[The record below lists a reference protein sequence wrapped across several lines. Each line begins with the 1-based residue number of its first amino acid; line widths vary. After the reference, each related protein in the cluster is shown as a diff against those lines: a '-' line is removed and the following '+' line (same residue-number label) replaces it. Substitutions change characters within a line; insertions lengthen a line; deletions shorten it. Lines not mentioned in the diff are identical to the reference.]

1 MFKYNQLKC
10 KPGYQKKDI
19 PKALA
24 EKLHIPI
31 HSISDVHILRESLDA
46 RKKPDLFYSLCVTFE
61 CSVEEMLLKKMKNDS
76 NLALYQET
84 PFLFPS
90 VPVSVPA
97 FRPIVIGTGPAGLF
111 CAYYLAKAGLRPL
124 VFERGKAVDDRIKD
138 VNTFWETGVLNPSS
152 NVQFGEGGAGTFSD
166 GKLNTLNKD
175 PFGFQKEVLRLF
187 VSMGA
192 KESIL
197 YEQKPHIGTD
207 CLIDIVKNMRLSIEK
222 MGGEIHFLSH
232 VTDFVFSKIDSYVE
246 DNAEISKDMKTDN
259 CLKYQRAMKG
269 IIVNNKDYYEAN
281 QIVLAIGHSAR
292 DTFRL
297 LYEKNVPMEAKSF
310 AVGYRVQHAQ
320 KTIDESQYGKENVG
334 RFPAAAYKL
343 TAQASN
349 GRSVYSFCMCPGG
362 YVVNASS
369 KEGQLC
375 VNGMSYSDRGSRNAN
390 SAIIVSVTPNDY
402 PGNSPLSGVD
412 FQEEI
417 ERRAYE
423 VGAGKIPVQKY
434 SDYRSNQRSHT
445 YDGIHPEI
453 KGQYTFGNL
462 RGIYRDEIEEAFVD
476 GMHSF
481 GQKIQGFDADDVLVT
496 GVEPRTSSPV
506 RISRNK
512 DGQSLDVKGLFP
524 CGEGAGYAGGITS
537 AACDGLKIALDI
549 ITSLGGKS

>member
-10 KPGYQKKDI
+10 KPGYQKEDI
-19 PKALA
+19 IKALS

-31 HSISDVHILRESLDA
+31 HSITDVKILRESLDA
-46 RKKPDLFYSLCVTFE
+46 RKKPDLFYSLCVAFE
-61 CSVEEMLLKKMKNDS
+61 CSSEKILLKILKTDS
-76 NLALYQET
+76 NLTPYQET
-84 PFLFPS
+84 SFHLPS
-90 VPVSVPA
+90 FSGSIPA
-97 FRPIVIGTGPAGLF
+97 FRPIIIGAGPAGLF
-111 CAYYLAKAGLRPL
+111 CAYYLAKAGLKPL
-124 VFERGKAVDDRIKD
+124 VFERGKPVEERMTD
-138 VNTFWETGVLNPSS
+138 VKTFWETGVLNPSS

-175 PFGFQKEVLRLF
+175 PFGYQKEVLRLF

-207 CLIDIVKNMRLSIEK
+207 CLVNIVKNLRLSIEK
-222 MGGEIHFLSH
+222 LGGEIHFSSQ
-232 VTDFVFSKIDSYVE
+232 VTDFVFSEIVSNKHCAEKKI
-246 DNAEISKDMKTDN
+246 KDIEKD
-259 CLKYQRAMKG
+259 KDFDYKRSVKG
-269 IIVNNKDYYEAN
+269 IIVNNKDYYETN
-281 QIVLAIGHSAR
+281 QIILAIGHSAR

-297 LYEKNVPMEAKSF
+297 LYQKEVPMEAKSF

-320 KTIDESQYGKENVG
+320 SMIDEAQYGKENVS
-334 RFPAAAYKL
+334 RFPAASYKL

-369 KEGQLC
+369 QEKHLC
-375 VNGMSYSDRGSRNAN
+375 VNGMSYSDRSSHNAN
-390 SAIIVSVTPNDY
+390 SAIIVSVTPSDY

-423 VGAGKIPVQKY
+423 AGVGKIPVQKY
-434 SDYRSNQRSHT
+434 SDYKSNQCSHNF
-445 YDGIHPEI
+445 DDIHPEI

-462 RGIYRDEIEEAFVD
+462 RGIYQNEIEQAFID

-481 GQKIQGFDADDVLVT
+481 GQKIQGFDADSVLVT

-506 RISRNK
+506 RIHRDTSC
-512 DGQSLDVKGLFP
+512 QSLSIKGLYP

-537 AACDGLKIALDI
+537 AACDGLKIAHKI

>member
-1 MFKYNQLKC
+1 
-10 KPGYQKKDI
+10 
-19 PKALA
+19 
-24 EKLHIPI
+24 
-31 HSISDVHILRESLDA
+31 
-46 RKKPDLFYSLCVTFE
+46 
-61 CSVEEMLLKKMKNDS
+61 
-76 NLALYQET
+76 
-84 PFLFPS
+84 
-90 VPVSVPA
+90 
-97 FRPIVIGTGPAGLF
+97 
-111 CAYYLAKAGLRPL
+111 
-124 VFERGKAVDDRIKD
+124 
-138 VNTFWETGVLNPSS
+138 
-152 NVQFGEGGAGTFSD
+152 
-166 GKLNTLNKD
+166 
-175 PFGFQKEVLRLF
+175 
-187 VSMGA
+187 
-192 KESIL
+192 
-197 YEQKPHIGTD
+197 
-207 CLIDIVKNMRLSIEK
+207 
-222 MGGEIHFLSH
+222 
-232 VTDFVFSKIDSYVE
+232 
-246 DNAEISKDMKTDN
+246 
-259 CLKYQRAMKG
+259 MKG
-269 IIVNNKDYYEAN
+269 
-281 QIVLAIGHSAR
+281 G
-292 DTFRL
+292 
-297 LYEKNVPMEAKSF
+297 
-310 AVGYRVQHAQ
+310 
-320 KTIDESQYGKENVG
+320 ESQYGKENVG

-434 SDYRSNQRSHT
+434 SDYRSNQCSHT

-462 RGIYRDEIEEAFVD
+462 RGIYRAEIEEAFVD